1 MVVRFEGLRP
11 ELVSSWQETRPP
23 LRPRTAS
30 SPEVYLPVLRS
41 YLHFTYKKHLLS
53 SQFSFPPSFSSNHT

>member
-41 YLHFTYKKHLLS
+41 YLHFTYKKHLLP